1 MFSLGSSHRYYL
13 YGEPTDMRKSF
24 DGLAGLV
31 RSKLHLPLTTGQVF
45 VFINKRGDRVKLLH
59 WEAGGFVLYYTR
71 LEQGVLERP
80 RQEGKAAG
88 VSWPQLVMMVEGI
101 RLEGLQKTPR
111 YEGKKGG

>member
-1 MFSLGSSHRYYL
+1 
-13 YGEPTDMRKSF
+13 MRKSF

-31 RSKLHLPLTTGQVF
+31 RNKLDKPLTTGQVF

-59 WEAGGFVLYYTR
+59 WEAGGFVLYYKR

-80 RQEGKAAG
+80 VREGKAPPI
-88 VSWPQLVMMVEGI
+88 SWTQLVMMVEGI
-101 RLEGLQKTPR
+101 RLEGLQKKHR